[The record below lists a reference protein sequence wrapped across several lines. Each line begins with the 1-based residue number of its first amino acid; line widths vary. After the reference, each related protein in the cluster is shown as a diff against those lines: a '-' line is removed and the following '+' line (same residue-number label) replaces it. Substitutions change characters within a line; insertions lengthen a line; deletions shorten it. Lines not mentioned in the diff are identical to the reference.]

1 MLSAAHII
9 AIILTLFLVTLLGAY
24 SLTRVKTAGDFSI
37 GGRSLSITLV
47 AGTIAGTLIGGAS
60 TVGTAQL
67 AFQYGFSAWWFTLG
81 CGIASIVLGLFL
93 ARPLRKSG
101 ASTGPGFLAQVYG
114 ARAGTYACLFTSVG
128 IFLNIVGNILATMA
142 LLTSVLGIK
151 PLLGAYIAVLL
162 VISYVVFGGVWGTG
176 MVGIL
181 KIFLIYL
188 TMLTAGLLAYTS
200 AGGWEGLRGIFPAF
214 PWFSLFGRGIE
225 KDLAGGFSMLVGV
238 ISTQTYL
245 QAIFSGESIKASRNG
260 ALLAGIIAP
269 PLGLAGIFVG
279 LYMRATFPAINAAE
293 ALPLFILQF
302 FPPWLGGVALAALL
316 VSSIGTAAGLVLGVS
331 TMISQDIY
339 KRSLR
344 PGASDGSILL
354 FSRMTIIAVMI
365 VALYFVSGNLNS
377 LILKWSILSM
387 GLRGAALCFPLLF
400 AIFSQGFIQPR
411 AATLALFLAP
421 SAAILWVVFGPGAPD
436 PLYIGLAVSLFVL
449 VAGSI
454 LTRKS

>member
-1 MLSAAHII
+1 MLSYIHII
-9 AIILTLFLVTLLGAY
+9 TIIFTLLLVTLLGGY
-24 SLTRVKTAGDFSI
+24 SMTRVKSASDFSV
-37 GGRSLSITLV
+37 GGRSLSLTLV

-81 CGIASIVLGLFL
+81 CGIASIILGLFL
-93 ARPLRKSG
+93 ANPLRKSG
-101 ASTGPGFLAQVYG
+101 ASTGPGFLAQAYG
-114 ARAGTYACLFTSVG
+114 SRAGTYACLFTSIG

-151 PLLGAYIAVLL
+151 PLYGAYIAVFL
-162 VISYVVFGGVWGTG
+162 VITYVIFGGVWGTG

-188 TMLTAGLLAYTS
+188 TMLTAGLLAYS
-200 AGGWEGLRGIFPAF
+200 AAGGWEGLTGIFPAY
-214 PWFSLFGRGIE
+214 PWFSLFGRGVE

-260 ALLAGIIAP
+260 ALLAGLIAP

-279 LYMRATFPAINAAE
+279 LYMRAAFPSITAAE
-293 ALPLFILQF
+293 ALPLFILKF
-302 FPPWLGGVALAALL
+302 FPHWLGGIALAALL
-316 VSSIGTAAGLVLGVS
+316 ISSIGTAAGLVLGVS

-339 KRSLR
+339 KKSLYPR
-344 PGASDGSILL
+344 ASDSSILL
-354 FSRMTIIAVMI
+354 FSRASIIAVMTL
-365 VALYFVSGNLNS
+365 ALFFVSGNLNS

-387 GLRGAALCFPLLF
+387 GLRGATLCFPLLF
-400 AIFSQGFIQPR
+400 AIFCKGCVR
-411 AATLALFLAP
+411 AQAAILALFLAP
-421 SAAILWVVFGPGAPD
+421 SATILWAVFGPGTPD
-436 PLYIGLAVSLFVL
+436 PLYIGLTVSIITL
-449 VAGSI
+449 VSGSI
-454 LTRKS
+454 LN